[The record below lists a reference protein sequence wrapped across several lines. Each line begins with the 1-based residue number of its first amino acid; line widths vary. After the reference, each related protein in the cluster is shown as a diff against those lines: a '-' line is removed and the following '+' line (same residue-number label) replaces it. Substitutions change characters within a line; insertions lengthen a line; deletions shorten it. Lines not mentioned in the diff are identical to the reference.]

1 MKHLTFFLLL
11 ILSTGIAKSQLSEG
25 RYFIELSN
33 GNVLEAEGGSFK
45 NNGAKTQI
53 WQRYHALNQLWDVK
67 RVPGEANK
75 YYILNVGGNKA
86 LDALDRDVNTN
97 GCKVQLWQHYPGN
110 LNQKWII
117 QPGTGKQYTVRCAAS
132 TSNKVLDVTGGVI
145 DRGGAAIQLW
155 DNLNRPNQLWK
166 FTRSYDSAIVQNN
179 FVDLR
184 LNQSALKRQVTTA
197 GIDRG
202 YCTYFGN
209 IAALEAAYKKRGYG
223 ELDLSEEFFSL
234 VAKVMYLHPYWN
246 EITGSN
252 YRENQLGQS
261 QGGGSM
267 GWFKTGLK
275 IPLESV
281 MPFDHTFAN
290 PPYWDTRDQRLAND
304 FNTGLLT
311 SRVVKAS
318 TYYGALSATMLT
330 DAQKNNSAEYERVL
344 NMGYEINV
352 KHGSHNYL
360 VVGYDKRDPSNP
372 VFLVKDSYDPTGTRC
387 VDLCDLVTYADLI
400 PIVEEAGYITQVR
413 EPGTFPELAFLGRW
427 KLNFDGWKGTLDI
440 YHIPGITHPVLLT
453 ANSGSALKLTDKR
466 IGVFYDEA
474 GNAFRVNGS
483 IIGNKISFCLDISVP
498 NLRWDE
504 FRGRKFLY
512 NLNPALDIMSGFHV
526 DIDGKSYGG
535 YATKGSYISHG
546 SITNYIQNL
555 INTNWKMNW
564 DGQTGIVTCR
574 VGEDAS
580 RVNGTFDYGTGTQ
593 PFSIW
598 YDAADHSLLNIRVGD
613 RTVRGK
619 FLNHEKGIICGYDN
633 LQGKIL
639 LLYKM

>member
-1 MKHLTFFLLL
+1 MKRILIFLPLLL
-11 ILSTGIAKSQLSEG
+11 LAGFVQSQISEG
-25 RYFIELSN
+25 RYFIELAN

-67 RVPGEANK
+67 RVLGEANK

-110 LNQKWII
+110 PNQKWII
-117 QPGTGKQYTVRCAAS
+117 QTGTGGKYTVRCAAS

-155 DNLNRPNQLWK
+155 DNLNGPNQLWR
-166 FTRSYDSAIVQNN
+166 FTRSSDSAIVMEN

-184 LNQSALKRQVTTA
+184 LNQSALKNQA
-197 GIDRG
+197 PLGDRG

-223 ELDLSEEFFSL
+223 ELDLSEEFFAL

-267 GWFKTGLK
+267 VWFKTGLK

-281 MPFDHTFAN
+281 MPLNPSFVS
-290 PPYWDTRDQRLAND
+290 PPYWDTRDQRLTND
-304 FNTGLLT
+304 FNSGLLT
-311 SRVVKAS
+311 SRVLKAP
-318 TYYGALSATMLT
+318 TYYGALNAAMFGF
-330 DAQKNNSAEYERVL
+330 AQKNNSAEYEKVL

-387 VDLCDLVTYADLI
+387 VDLCDPVTYADLI
-400 PIVEEAGYITQVR
+400 PIVEEAGYITQIM

-427 KLNFDGWKGTLDI
+427 KLNFDGHKGTLDI
-440 YHIPGITHPVLLT
+440 YHIPGITHPALLT

-474 GNAFRVNGS
+474 GNAFRVNGT
-483 IIGNKISFCLDISVP
+483 IVGNAITFCLDLSTP
-498 NLRWDE
+498 NQRWDE
-504 FRGRKFLY
+504 LRGRKFVY

-526 DIDGKSYGG
+526 DPDGQSYGG

-546 SITNYIQNL
+546 SVPNHIQYF
-555 INTNWKMNW
+555 INTSWTMKW
-564 DGQTGIVTCR
+564 GDRSGVVTCR
-574 VGEDAS
+574 SGEDAS
-580 RVNGTFDYGTGTQ
+580 RVTGTFTDRAGTQ

-598 YDAADHSLLNIRVGD
+598 YDEADHSLLNIRVGD
-613 RTVRGK
+613 RAMKGK
-619 FLNHEKGIICGYDN
+619 FLNHEQGIICGYDN
-633 LQGKIL
+633 TGGKIL
-639 LLYKM
+639 VLYKM